1 MIITVEL
8 SKIMPNG
15 DFVYEENL
23 QEARERW
30 NQKSFNDGSWIEVVN
45 LDSHWSLNYRGE
57 YFLPDGNHRSYI
69 AYFEKGLKEAK
80 VTLKPPRDFYYIGPW
95 NLEEFRKC
103 RRELNGLGIRS
114 IPDLFGRIKPGNWR
128 TISLQQS
135 PTKNS
140 LVKTIFTS
148 QPVFD

>member
-30 NQKSFNDGSWIEVVN
+30 NQKSFNNGSWIEVVN
-45 LDSHWSLNYRGE
+45 LDSHWDLNYSGE

-69 AYFEKGLKEAK
+69 AYFERGVKEAR
-80 VTLKPPRDFYYIGPW
+80 VTLKRPRDFVYVGPW

-103 RRELNGLGIRS
+103 RRELNGLGINS
-114 IPDLFGRIKPGNWR
+114 ILNLFGRIKPGNWR
-128 TISLQQS
+128 IIDLQQYY
-135 PTKNS
+135 PKNS
-140 LVKTIFTS
+140 LAKSIFTS
-148 QPVFD
+148 